1 MPTPIPH
8 PAPPPK
14 TAFKKFTRLPDREPG
29 KQQHGYPFKPQRLP
43 EA

>member
-1 MPTPIPH
+1 MPSRIQ
-8 PAPPPK
+8 PPPT

-29 KQQHGYPFKPQRLP
+29 KRQHGYPFKPQRLP